1 MTTSLTLPTSASTFR
16 HALEQVTDK
25 TFARQHPLMF
35 RRTHHTL
42 ISAAG
47 FLLLAASL
55 AHSQT
60 SEPAFSAQAEDLF
73 TKGLESYKSGKYSR
87 ARDNFEKVLEFPL
100 SHRSSAAQLMLARTA
115 FRMGKYEASLNI
127 SKRLQRKFA
136 DSRYLFDAHLVAGH
150 SYYVMKR
157 YYEAATQYGR
167 ILAMPAPLSLQARA
181 AQHLAAIVG
190 NNLISRE
197 AFERIRQDV
206 GPLRI
211 DDAVLFGEFRW
222 YRRLRWDEQSAA
234 ALARYRRDKPEGI
247 FANFE
252 EQQPAGSLVEKVGP
266 PEPLDLGQWPKG
278 VNLISE
284 DKRPGLPSLGILL
297 PMTARLEMGHELTLG
312 EDILAG
318 IQLAN
323 DEAGKPFDLVVA
335 DTGLEYGDLPITE
348 SESNKLLRTV
358 LAARHLIDQE
368 DVLAIIGPVFSSPSV
383 AAAVVAE
390 AAGVPMIAPLAQQG
404 GLDTL
409 GSNIFQLNVIPEVQG
424 QVLAEYATLVFGL
437 ETLAVIA
444 PLSDYGLA
452 FKQEFAEVATANG
465 GNVASVNWYYPGT
478 TDFQGIFE
486 EIREAGF
493 SLRPPAPPDL
503 LAETDSLTMGELDIL
518 FLGELGLDGS
528 PLPEVDDEEEPVEPD
543 SSEMF
548 IEEIDAIIIV
558 IEDFGDAETIVP
570 QLYFHRLETQIIGN
584 DLWNN
589 PDALRRLPRRQRDEF
604 KGVLLVARRPPSD
617 PASRRFVDAFRV
629 QFGSDPVFAA
639 NGFDATRLVIGGW
652 EEGMRTRSELRD
664 WLGSVQNFEGASGL
678 LSFPAGRRSNNELVL
693 LKIDQRSRIREVMA
707 EDLPDLS
714 VVQEDL
720 PEADLPEEELLKEE
734 AGEVED
740 GE

>member
-1 MTTSLTLPTSASTFR
+1 
-16 HALEQVTDK
+16 
-25 TFARQHPLMF
+25 MF
-35 RRTHHTL
+35 RRTHHSL
-42 ISAAG
+42 ISAAS
-47 FLLLAASL
+47 LLLFAASL
-55 AHSQT
+55 AHSLT
-60 SEPAFSAQAEDLF
+60 PEAAFSAKAEELF

-87 ARDNFEKVLEFPL
+87 ARGNFEKVLEFPL
-100 SHRSSAAQLMLARTA
+100 SHRSSAAQLMLARTM
-115 FRMGKYEASLNI
+115 FRMGEYETALNI
-127 SKRLQRKFA
+127 SKRLQRKFSG
-136 DSRYLFDAHLVAGH
+136 SRYLFDALLVAGH

-190 NNLISRE
+190 NNLISKE

-206 GPLRI
+206 GAERI
-211 DDAVLFGEFRW
+211 DDALLFGEVRW
-222 YRRLRWDEQSAA
+222 YRRLGWDEQSEA
-234 ALARYRRDKPEGI
+234 ALDRYRRDKPHGI

-252 EQQPAGSLVEKVGP
+252 EQQPEENPAKKVGAP
-266 PEPLDLGQWPKG
+266 GPLDLGQWSKG

-297 PMTARLEMGHELTLG
+297 PITARLEMGHERTLG
-312 EDILAG
+312 EDLLDG

-368 DVLAIIGPVFSSPSV
+368 DVLAIIGPVFSGPSV
-383 AAAVVAE
+383 ATAVVAE

-409 GSNIFQLNVIPEVQG
+409 GSNIFQLNVVPEVQG

-452 FKQEFAEVATANG
+452 FEQEFREVATANG

-486 EIREAGF
+486 EIRTVGF
-493 SLRPPAPPDL
+493 SLRPPAP
-503 LAETDSLTMGELDIL
+503 ADSL
-518 FLGELGLDGS
+518 
-528 PLPEVDDEEEPVEPD
+528 PEPD

-548 IEEIDAIIIV
+548 IEEIDATIIV
-558 IEDFGDAETIVP
+558 VEDFRDAETIVP
-570 QLYFHRLETQIIGN
+570 QLYFHRLETQIMGN

-589 PDALRRLPRRQRDEF
+589 PDALRRLPRGQRDEF
-604 KGVLLVARRPPSD
+604 KGALMVARRPPSD
-617 PASRRFVDAFRV
+617 PTSRRFVDAFRV
-629 QFGSDPVFAA
+629 QFGSDPIFAA
-639 NGFDATRLVIGGW
+639 NGFDAARLVIGGW

-664 WLGSVQNFEGASGL
+664 WLGSVERFEGASGL
-678 LSFPAGRRSNNELVL
+678 LTFPPGRRSNNELVL
-693 LKIDQRSRIREVMA
+693 LKIDQRSRIREVVA

-720 PEADLPEEELLKEE
+720 PQADLPQEELTREE
-734 AGEVED
+734 AGEVDD

>member
-1 MTTSLTLPTSASTFR
+1 
-16 HALEQVTDK
+16 
-25 TFARQHPLMF
+25 MF
-35 RRTHHTL
+35 RRTHHSL
-42 ISAAG
+42 ISAAS
-47 FLLLAASL
+47 LLLFAASL

-60 SEPAFSAQAEDLF
+60 PEAAFSAKAEEFF

-87 ARDNFEKVLEFPL
+87 ARGNFEKVLEFPL
-100 SHRSSAAQLMLARTA
+100 SHRSSAAQLMLARTM
-115 FRMGKYEASLNI
+115 FRMGEYETALKI
-127 SKRLQRKFA
+127 SKRLQRKFSG
-136 DSRYLFDAHLVAGH
+136 SRYLFDALLVAGH

-190 NNLISRE
+190 NNLISKE

-206 GPLRI
+206 GAERI
-211 DDAVLFGEFRW
+211 DDALLFGEVRW
-222 YRRLRWDEQSAA
+222 YRRLGWDEQSEA
-234 ALARYRRDKPEGI
+234 ALDRYWRDKPDGI

-252 EQQPAGSLVEKVGP
+252 EQQPEENPAKKVGAP
-266 PEPLDLGQWPKG
+266 GPLDLGQWSKG

-297 PMTARLEMGHELTLG
+297 PITARLEMGHERTLG
-312 EDILAG
+312 EDLLDG

-368 DVLAIIGPVFSSPSV
+368 DVLAIIGPVFSGPSV
-383 AAAVVAE
+383 ATAVVAE

-452 FKQEFAEVATANG
+452 FEQEFREVATANG

-486 EIREAGF
+486 EIRTVGF
-493 SLRPPAPPDL
+493 SLRPPAPADSLP
-503 LAETDSLTMGELDIL
+503 EPDSLTVGELDTL
-518 FLGELGLDGS
+518 FLGELDLDVS
-528 PLPEVDDEEEPVEPD
+528 LLLAEEQEEEVVEPD

-548 IEEIDAIIIV
+548 IEEIDATIIV
-558 IEDFGDAETIVP
+558 VEDFRDAETIVP
-570 QLYFHRLETQIIGN
+570 QLYFHRLETQIMGN

-589 PDALRRLPRRQRDEF
+589 PDALRRLPRGQRDEF
-604 KGVLLVARRPPSD
+604 KGALMVARRPPSD
-617 PASRRFVDAFRV
+617 PTSRRFVDAFRV
-629 QFGSDPVFAA
+629 QFGSDPIFAA
-639 NGFDATRLVIGGW
+639 NGFDAARLVIGGW

-664 WLGSVQNFEGASGL
+664 WLGSVERFEGASGL
-678 LSFPAGRRSNNELVL
+678 LTFPPGRRSNNELVL
-693 LKIDQRSRIREVMA
+693 LKIDQRSRIREVVA

-714 VVQEDL
+714 VIQEDL
-720 PEADLPEEELLKEE
+720 PQADLPQEELTREE
-734 AGEVED
+734 AGEVDD

>member
-1 MTTSLTLPTSASTFR
+1 
-16 HALEQVTDK
+16 
-25 TFARQHPLMF
+25 MF

-42 ISAAG
+42 ISAG
-47 FLLLAASL
+47 FLLLAANL
-55 AHSQT
+55 ALSQ
-60 SEPAFSAQAEDLF
+60 SPQRAFSPKAEELF

-87 ARDNFEKVLEFPL
+87 ARGTFEKVLEFPL
-100 SHRSSAAQLMLARTA
+100 SHRSSAAQLMLARTM
-115 FRMGKYEASLNI
+115 FRMGEYEVSLNI
-127 SKRLQRKFA
+127 SKRLQRKFSG
-136 DSRYLFDAHLVAGH
+136 SRYLYDAHLVAGH
-150 SYYVMKR
+150 SYYLMKR

-190 NNLISRE
+190 NNLISKE

-206 GPLRI
+206 GASRI
-211 DDAVLFGEFRW
+211 DDALLFGEVRW
-222 YRRLRWDEQSAA
+222 YRRLGWKEQSEA
-234 ALARYRRDKPEGI
+234 ALARYRRDQPDGI

-252 EQQPAGSLVEKVGP
+252 EREPAGPSSAEKAGP
-266 PEPLDLGQWPKG
+266 PERLDLGQWPKG

-297 PMTARLEMGHELTLG
+297 PTTARLEMGHERTLG
-312 EDILAG
+312 EDIYAG

-358 LAARHLIDQE
+358 LAARHLIEQE

-383 AAAVVAE
+383 VAAVVAE

-452 FKQEFAEVATANG
+452 FEQEFDEVATANG
-465 GNVASVNWYYPGT
+465 GNVVSVNWYYPGT
-478 TDFQGIFE
+478 RDFQGIFE
-486 EIREAGF
+486 EIRKVGF
-493 SLRPPAPPDL
+493 SLRPPAPPDSL
-503 LAETDSLTMGELDIL
+503 PEPDSLTIGELDTL
-518 FLGELGLDGS
+518 LPLGELNLDES
-528 PLPEVDDEEEPVEPD
+528 PQLAEEEEEEVVEPD

-548 IEEIDAIIIV
+548 IEEIDATIIV
-558 IEDFGDAETIVP
+558 VEDFGDAETIVP
-570 QLYFHRLETQIIGN
+570 QLYFHRLETQIMGN

-589 PDALRRLPRRQRDEF
+589 PDALRRLPRGQRDEF
-604 KGVLLVARRPPSD
+604 KGVLMVARRPPSD
-617 PASRRFVDAFRV
+617 PTNRRFVDAFRV
-629 QFGSDPVFAA
+629 QFGSEPIFAA
-639 NGFDATRLVIGGW
+639 NGFDAARLVIGGW
-652 EEGMRTRSELRD
+652 EEGMHTRSELRD
-664 WLGSVQNFEGASGL
+664 WLSSVQRFEGASGL
-678 LSFPAGRRSNNELVL
+678 VSFPAGRRSNNELVL
-693 LKIDQRSRIREVMA
+693 LKIDQRSRIREVVA

-720 PEADLPEEELLKEE
+720 PQADLPEEQLNEEE
-734 AGEVED
+734 AGE
-740 GE
+740 